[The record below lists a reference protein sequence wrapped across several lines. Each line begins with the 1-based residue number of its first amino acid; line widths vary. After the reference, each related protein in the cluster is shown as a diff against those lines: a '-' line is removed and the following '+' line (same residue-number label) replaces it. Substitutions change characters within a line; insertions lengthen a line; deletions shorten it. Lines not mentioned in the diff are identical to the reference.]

1 MTLILVATDGSDGAD
16 RAVDYAAH
24 LAKAESAELLIV
36 NVIGGYGLPDK
47 VTRAFTHA
55 QNAWLEEMLQSLS
68 AQMLTKARDR
78 VRGAGVGA
86 ILLESRSG
94 DVAQTIIDIAQE
106 KSVDVI
112 VVGKRGTGRI
122 GGLLLGSV
130 SQKLVSLAACP
141 VTVVP

>member
-1 MTLILVATDGSDGAD
+1 MTRILVATDGSEGAD

-24 LAKAESAELLIV
+24 RAKVDGAELLIV

-47 VTRAFTHA
+47 VTRAFSHA
-55 QNAWLEEMLQSLS
+55 QHAWLEELLQSLS

-78 VRGAGVGA
+78 ARSAGAGA

-94 DVAQTIIDIAQE
+94 DPAQTIIDVARE
-106 KSVDVI
+106 KAADVI
-112 VVGKRGTGRI
+112 VVGKRGTGRVT
-122 GGLLLGSV
+122 GLLLGSV
-130 SQKLVSLAACP
+130 SQKLVSLAPCP